1 MNRGDGS
8 RAIVFDLDGTL
19 VDMRALYLR
28 ANQLATK
35 DVLGIELSEDE
46 VYELMATGL
55 PLRAAMRTLDENSA
69 DRLADVFVRH
79 YRRERADLVQAFPGM
94 TELLTTLR
102 SQGHPI
108 AVVTS
113 KLRDEARADLLATA
127 MDGLIDV
134 LVAFEDSTEHKPHP
148 GPLIQALESLH
159 ATRGVGIGDL
169 PTDIT
174 ATRAAGLSAI
184 GVSWGYGTVEALL
197 DAGAESVCDSAHDL
211 ELELDRLVSAE
222 RARQRNLGI

>member
-1 MNRGDGS
+1 MKRGGGS

-46 VYELMATGL
+46 VHELMATGL
-55 PLRAAMRTLDENSA
+55 PLHAAMRSIDENSV
-69 DRLADVFVRH
+69 DRLVDVFVRH
-79 YRRERADLVQAFPGM
+79 YRRERANLLRAFPGM

-102 SQGHPI
+102 SQGHLI

-127 MDGLIDV
+127 MDGRVDV

-148 GPLIQALESLH
+148 GPIIQALDALR
-159 ATRGVGIGDL
+159 ATQGVGVGDL

-174 ATRAAGLSAI
+174 AAREAGLSAV
-184 GVSWGYGTVEALL
+184 GVSWGYGSTEALL
-197 DAGAESVCDSAHDL
+197 DAGADCVCDSAHGL
-211 ELELDRLVSAE
+211 GLALDRLVSAE
-222 RARQRNLGI
+222 R

>member
-1 MNRGDGS
+1 MKHSGGS

-35 DVLGIELSEDE
+35 EVLGLELSE
-46 VYELMATGL
+46 VRSTELMATGV
-55 PLRAAMRTLDENSA
+55 PLRAAMRSLDENSA
-69 DRLADVFVRH
+69 DRLVEVFVRH
-79 YRRERADLVQAFPGM
+79 YRRERANLLRAFPGM
-94 TELLTTLR
+94 IELLVTLR

-113 KLRDEARADLLATA
+113 KLRDEARADLLATT
-127 MDGLIDV
+127 MNGSVEV

-148 GPLIQALESLH
+148 EPIIQALDSLRG
-159 ATRGVGIGDL
+159 TRGVGIGDL

-174 ATRAAGLSAI
+174 AVRAAGLSAI
-184 GVSWGYGTVEALL
+184 GVSWGYGSTEALL
-197 DAGAESVCDSAHDL
+197 DAGADCVCDSAHDL
-211 ELELDRLVSAE
+211 GLVLDRLVSAE
-222 RARQRNLGI
+222 R

>member
-1 MNRGDGS
+1 MKRGEGS

-35 DVLGIELSEDE
+35 DVLGLELSEGE

-55 PLRAAMRTLDENSA
+55 PLRAAMRSLDENSA
-69 DRLADVFVRH
+69 DRLVDVFVRH
-79 YRRERADLVQAFPGM
+79 YRRERADLVQVFPGM
-94 TELLTTLR
+94 TELLATLHE
-102 SQGHPI
+102 QGDSI

-113 KLRDEARADLLATA
+113 KLRDEARADLVATA
-127 MDGLIDV
+127 MDGLVDV

-148 GPLIQALESLH
+148 GPLIQALESLR

-174 ATRAAGLSAI
+174 ATRAAGLPAI
-184 GVSWGYGTVEALL
+184 GVSWGYGTVDVLL
-197 DAGAESVCDSAHDL
+197 NAGAEGVCDSAHGL
-211 ELELDRLVSAE
+211 ALALDRLVSAE
-222 RARQRNLGI
+222 P